1 MKALIVRF
9 IRETT
14 GQDLI
19 EYALL
24 GATVSLAATAGMTAL
39 GSALDT
45 KFTNYG
51 TSVTNA
57 S

>member
-1 MKALIVRF
+1 MKKLIARF
-9 IRETT
+9 VHDTE

-24 GATVSLAATAGMTAL
+24 GGFISLAASAGMTAL
-39 GSALDT
+39 GTALDT
-45 KFTNYG
+45 KFTNLG